1 VPESEK
7 HQSTRREFLRIVV
20 VGGGVMAGLAAA
32 SATSAAPTPGA
43 GPAAA
48 KSGAVGLV
56 ETASKGRLRLRTS
69 TGLVDV
75 VPAPNAR
82 LYSGAQGEVADF
94 GSFVVG
100 DRVAVEGVLDSKVLV
115 ADSAGSIF
123 EPIHLTVDRVD
134 ARGGVAHTTRGQIRL
149 TPEGLP
155 FTPAAD
161 RRRPAALTA
170 GSRIDG
176 LAWRDPRSGEQCL
189 LIADAA

>member
-1 VPESEK
+1 VPEREK

-32 SATSAAPTPGA
+32 SASSAATPGA
-43 GPAAA
+43 SPAAA

-56 ETASKGRLRLRTS
+56 EAASKDRLRLRTS
-69 TGLVDV
+69 TGIVDV
-75 VPAPNAR
+75 VPAAKAR

-94 GSFVVG
+94 GSFFVG
-100 DRVAVEGVLDSKVLV
+100 DRIAVEGVRNSNVLV

-123 EPIHLTVDRVD
+123 EPIRITVDRVD
-134 ARGGVAHTTRGQIRL
+134 ARSGIAHTTRGQIRL

-155 FTPAAD
+155 FTTESE
-161 RRRPAALTA
+161 RRRPAALKA
-170 GSRIDG
+170 GSRIEG